1 MNMANVSWIGWIHTL
16 ASVLSLLVGAYVLFA
31 VKGTHLHR
39 RMGKIYFAVMLVTIF
54 TAFFIYNFDI
64 QFVPFKVGPD
74 IFGLFHYQTVFTVV
88 LLFVALLSAPR
99 QRHPF
104 AAYAHPVA
112 MTMTYYML
120 VAALINEIFVRVLP
134 LRNFA
139 AAQVAGTA
147 VTAAQAPIVRF
158 TQLGARIVFLLL
170 IAWFVVKVARS
181 RSARA
186 RVASAPTGDAAPVRA
201 LE

>member
-1 MNMANVSWIGWIHTL
+1 MNMTNISWIGWIHTV
-16 ASVLSLLVGAYVLFA
+16 ASVVSLVVGAYVLFA

-39 RMGKIYFAVMLVTIF
+39 RMGKIYFGVMLVTIF
-54 TAFFIYNFDI
+54 TVFFVYNFDI
-64 QFVPFKVGPD
+64 QFVPFKVGPG
-74 IFGLFHYQTVFTVV
+74 IFGLFHYQTVFTLV
-88 LLFVALLSAPR
+88 LLLVALLSAPR

-134 LRNFA
+134 LRQIA

-147 VTAAQAPIVRF
+147 TTAAQAPIVRF

-181 RSARA
+181 RRA
-186 RVASAPTGDAAPVRA
+186 HGRVATKPPADSEPASAI
-201 LE
+201 E